1 MFVIG
6 TQESTPSRRE
16 WEVLI
21 QKTLG
26 PYYVLVQSSSIGVI
40 YLSLFIRRDLIWF
53 CSGKYCACRCVSL
66 SLGTTS
72 KKLVSLHVCSH
83 NKCMLSSISSGLR
96 HCIFILPSHAATS
109 TASFATRPVTII
121 KTKGAVG
128 LSFTLFG
135 SSFLFITSHFT
146 GVHIGM

>member
-6 TQESTPSRRE
+6 TQESTPSRKE

-53 CSGKYCACRCVSL
+53 CSGESMDCGTSL
-66 SLGTTS
+66 PTVDARNNYGRQ
-72 KKLVSLHVCSH
+72 
-83 NKCMLSSISSGLR
+83 NG
-96 HCIFILPSHAATS
+96 P
-109 TASFATRPVTII
+109 
-121 KTKGAVG
+121 TK
-128 LSFTLFG
+128 
-135 SSFLFITSHFT
+135 I
-146 GVHIGM
+146 GV